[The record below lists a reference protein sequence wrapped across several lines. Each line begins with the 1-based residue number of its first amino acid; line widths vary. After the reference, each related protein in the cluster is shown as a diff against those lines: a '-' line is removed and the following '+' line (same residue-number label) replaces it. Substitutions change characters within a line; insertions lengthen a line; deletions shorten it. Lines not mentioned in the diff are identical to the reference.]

1 MMKMWKCKKCG
12 CTRFNIWFCGYMEA
26 DVDST
31 EIVEYY
37 QHTMQLVREEFV
49 ECIDCGNRSKNIE
62 EIADWEEEDE
72 RD

>member
-26 DVDST
+26 DFDST

-49 ECIDCGNRSKNIE
+49 ECIDCGNRSKNI
-62 EIADWEEEDE
+62 
-72 RD
+72 